1 MYEIIIEPP
10 AERFIKTLEKKEQ
23 KEIMDKIELLSDNP
37 RIGKELVGRLAG
49 LRSLRVSS
57 YRVIYKIE
65 ETKLIVVVSRVGHRK
80 DIYSKKI
87 GK

>member
-10 AERFIKTLEKKEQ
+10 AERFIKTLEKEEQ

-37 RIGKELVGRLAG
+37 RIRKELVGRLAG